1 MWSNIISWV
10 ALMSELINNKLCF
23 YEPFEIISSDC
34 PTASNILIAG
44 AIALITQKKKW
55 FVVTTYHSNI
65 ERTDRHWKVYSFYAK
80 RLRATTLILPFINNL
95 KSSFKD
101 CYK

>member
-44 AIALITQKKKW
+44 AIALITQKK
-55 FVVTTYHSNI
+55 N
-65 ERTDRHWKVYSFYAK
+65 D
-80 RLRATTLILPFINNL
+80 L
-95 KSSFKD
+95 
-101 CYK
+101 